1 MAEDFK
7 ASQVQTN
14 KVIATGSFAGG
25 SANQVL
31 VYPITAEDSGSP
43 NQGAID
49 SAVFDTSAVGSD
61 VLLFVSG
68 GIGERGTADA
78 GSVSVFGGDLH
89 ISGNITV
96 GGSGVATSG
105 TFNVP
110 SPAEFVTTAS
120 VSIAGGEG
128 FSYTADSVGTDVYFF
143 VSGSEDS
150 KNGATAGTAVFGGD
164 VVVSGTLYAE
174 KQVIEVDEFTTGSL
188 LVSGNLIVSQSAD
201 IKQGLD
207 VNTSREG
214 YGITVYGDGSPAAL
228 LSSCQV
234 PETHPARTRAN
245 IRTLLSSS
253 QDPRDQ
259 RTEQHLEWLCSG
271 VMLLPLVR

>member
-14 KVIATGSFAGG
+14 KVIVTGSFAGG
-25 SANQVL
+25 SANQVI

-49 SAVFDTSAVGSD
+49 SAVFDTSVVGSD

-68 GIGERGTADA
+68 AVGERGTADA
-78 GSVSVFGGDLH
+78 GSISVFGGDLH
-89 ISGNITV
+89 ISGNLTID
-96 GGSGVATSG
+96 GSGGGGGATSG

-143 VSGSEDS
+143 VSGS
-150 KNGATAGTAVFGGD
+150 
-164 VVVSGTLYAE
+164 
-174 KQVIEVDEFTTGSL
+174 
-188 LVSGNLIVSQSAD
+188 
-201 IKQGLD
+201 
-207 VNTSREG
+207 
-214 YGITVYGDGSPAAL
+214 
-228 LSSCQV
+228 
-234 PETHPARTRAN
+234 
-245 IRTLLSSS
+245 
-253 QDPRDQ
+253 
-259 RTEQHLEWLCSG
+259 
-271 VMLLPLVR
+271 